1 VSVSGKAGTN
11 TTDGPYLDMTGS
23 ISNLVIVPSF
33 LEVSNA
39 QVTMNLKPAKGFAN
53 IVASGSFNI
62 LGTPSTV
69 SLNMQMSNYQ
79 LQSLT
84 ASLQTRRTIA
94 SIVTID
100 GTFNIAYS
108 KGAVPTLDFNAVTS
122 VAGYAIGT
130 ATGRIGPNDA
140 TIVGT
145 VGVTGVFTAQVS
157 GSFVW
162 KAATGVNIINRAGQS
177 VVAAAGDF
185 RIAATNIPMIL
196 GGFPGT
202 GNVTIT
208 RSQSVTAADFSA
220 SWSMGVGDIGGQVSV
235 SGSFDSTGDFTF
247 TGSGNLTLV
256 AFNSAVTVSG
266 SKKGSAWAFNMSST
280 MKVMGAVDVG
290 FSGSFYSSGGATR
303 FTMTGSANLSAAGIG
318 GVGGATG
325 SFTISNE
332 PGKVGLAIAF
342 SVKVMATTASGSMWI
357 AADGTYSASLAMTL
371 SLAGVSVGGQLK
383 ISRAFTAKRVCVSSC
398 SSWSAK
404 YRTDYVLPI
413 VNTFVLGATLSYK
426 SVSYSASL
434 PIQLDG
440 SFSYSISSG
449 DQSWS
454 KDIDIGDEWCV
465 NYYVGKKCVDFT
477 IAETDISA
485 KFWSALLL
493 KSSSPYIEL
502 SAGGS
507 SKVEARTRKCSYDG
521 CNGWTSWKTLAS
533 CGVSFSTAGKFS
545 INCYGYKYTLN

>member
-1 VSVSGKAGTN
+1 
-11 TTDGPYLDMTGS
+11 
-23 ISNLVIVPSF
+23 
-33 LEVSNA
+33 
-39 QVTMNLKPAKGFAN
+39 
-53 IVASGSFNI
+53 
-62 LGTPSTV
+62 
-69 SLNMQMSNYQ
+69 
-79 LQSLT
+79 
-84 ASLQTRRTIA
+84 
-94 SIVTID
+94 
-100 GTFNIAYS
+100 
-108 KGAVPTLDFNAVTS
+108 
-122 VAGYAIGT
+122 
-130 ATGRIGPNDA
+130 
-140 TIVGT
+140 
-145 VGVTGVFTAQVS
+145 
-157 GSFVW
+157 
-162 KAATGVNIINRAGQS
+162 
-177 VVAAAGDF
+177 
-185 RIAATNIPMIL
+185 
-196 GGFPGT
+196 
-202 GNVTIT
+202 
-208 RSQSVTAADFSA
+208 
-220 SWSMGVGDIGGQVSV
+220 
-235 SGSFDSTGDFTF
+235 
-247 TGSGNLTLV
+247 
-256 AFNSAVTVSG
+256 
-266 SKKGSAWAFNMSST
+266 

-290 FSGSFYSSGGATR
+290 FSGSFYSSGGVTR

-318 GVGGATG
+318 GVGGVTG

-332 PGKVGLAIAF
+332 PGKVGLSAAF
-342 SVKVMATTASGSMWI
+342 SVQVMVTTVSGSMWV

-383 ISRAFTAKRVCVSSC
+383 ISRTLTATKVCSKSMKNPFGSICIMYATEYVS
-398 SSWSAK
+398 
-404 YRTDYVLPI
+404 PMI
-413 VNTFVLGATLSYK
+413 NTFALSATLKYN

-440 SFSYSISSG
+440 SFRYSISSG

-454 KDIDIGDEWCV
+454 KDIDVGDEWCV